1 MAKKS
6 FAVIGLGQF
15 GRAIVEELVDNG
27 RDVIAIDSD
36 RDAVKRMGGILSTC
50 FVADSTDE
58 TALKELGIKDVDAAI
73 VAFGSNKEASVLTT
87 VVLRELGVKQI
98 IVRVDDDY
106 YSSIVKKLGATE
118 IISPQKAAG
127 VALANRLGNI
137 DYRDYYKLDE
147 KYSVISILINSLFVP
162 TTLLDLNPKGKYGVN
177 VVLVSRAG
185 NKSFVPGGNDMLLPN
200 DTCFVVGTAK
210 EIRSFREAI
219 NGKKVGK

>member
-15 GRAIVEELVDNG
+15 GRSIVEELVDNG

-36 RDAVKRMGGILSTC
+36 KEAVKRASSMLSTC
-50 FVADSTDE
+50 FIADSTDE
-58 TALKELGIKDVDAAI
+58 IALKELGIKDVDAAI

-106 YSSIVKKLGATE
+106 YAPIIKKLGATE

-137 DYRDYYKLDE
+137 DYRDFYKLDE
-147 KYSVISILINSLFVP
+147 RYSIISILINPSFVP
-162 TTLLDLNPKGKYGVN
+162 QTLIELNPKVKFGVN
-177 VVLVSRAG
+177 VVLIIRNG
-185 NKSFVPGGNDMLLPN
+185 KSFVPGGNDTILPD
-200 DTCFVVGTAK
+200 DTCFVVGTDK
-210 EIRSFREAI
+210 EIRSFREAV
-219 NGKKVGK
+219 NGRRGK

>member
-15 GRAIVEELVDNG
+15 GRSIVEELVDNG

-36 RDAVKRMGGILSTC
+36 KEAVKRLSGILSTC
-50 FVADSTDE
+50 FIADSTDE
-58 TALKELGIKDVDAAI
+58 IALKELGIKDVDAAI

-87 VVLRELGVKQI
+87 VVLREIGVKQI

-106 YSSIVKKLGATE
+106 YAPIIKKLGATE

-137 DYRDYYKLDE
+137 DYRDFYKLDE
-147 KYSVISILINSLFVP
+147 KYSIISILINPSFVP
-162 TTLLDLNPKGKYGVN
+162 QTLIELNPRVKFGVN
-177 VVLVSRAG
+177 IVLVTRNG
-185 NKSFVPGGNDMLLPN
+185 RSFVPGGNDALLPD
-200 DTCFVVGTAK
+200 DTCFVIGTAK
-210 EIRSFREAI
+210 EIRSFREAV
-219 NGKKVGK
+219 NGRKVK

>member
-15 GRAIVEELVDNG
+15 GRSIVEELVENG

-36 RDAVKRMGGILSTC
+36 KEAVKRLSGIVSTC
-50 FVADSTDE
+50 FIADSTDE
-58 TALKELGIKDVDAAI
+58 IALKELGIKDVDAAI

-87 VVLRELGVKQI
+87 VVLREIGVKQI

-106 YSSIVKKLGATE
+106 YAPIIKKLGATE

-137 DYRDYYKLDE
+137 DYRDFYKLDE
-147 KYSVISILINSLFVP
+147 KYSIISILINPSFVP
-162 TTLLDLNPKGKYGVN
+162 QTLIELNPRVKFGVN
-177 VVLVSRAG
+177 VILIARNG
-185 NKSFVPGGNDMLLPN
+185 RSFVPGGNDALLPD

-210 EIRSFREAI
+210 EIRSFREAV
-219 NGKKVGK
+219 NGKKVK

>member
-15 GRAIVEELVDNG
+15 GRSIVEELVDNG

-36 RDAVKRMGGILSTC
+36 KEAVKRLSGILSTC
-50 FVADSTDE
+50 FIADSTDE
-58 TALKELGIKDVDAAI
+58 IALKELGIKDVDAAI

-87 VVLRELGVKQI
+87 VVLREIGVKQI

-106 YSSIVKKLGATE
+106 YAPIIKKLGATE

-137 DYRDYYKLDE
+137 DYRDFYKLDE
-147 KYSVISILINSLFVP
+147 KQSIISILINPSFVP
-162 TTLLDLNPKGKYGVN
+162 QTLIELNPRVKFGVN
-177 VVLVSRAG
+177 IVLVTRNG
-185 NKSFVPGGNDMLLPN
+185 RSFVPGGNDALLPD
-200 DTCFVVGTAK
+200 DTCFVIGTAK
-210 EIRSFREAI
+210 EIRSFREAV
-219 NGKKVGK
+219 NGRKVK

>member
-15 GRAIVEELVDNG
+15 GRSIVEELVENG

-36 RDAVKRMGGILSTC
+36 KEAVVKMSGILSTC
-50 FVADSTDE
+50 FVADATDE
-58 TALKELGIKDVDAAI
+58 QALKELGIKDVDAAI
-73 VAFGSNKEASVLTT
+73 VAFGDNKEASVLTT

-106 YSSIVKKLGATE
+106 YASIIKKLGATE

-137 DYRDYYKLDE
+137 DYRDFYKLDD
-147 KYSVISILINSLFVP
+147 KYSVISILINPSYVP
-162 TTLLDLNPKGKYGVN
+162 ETLTELKPKVKYGVN
-177 VVLVSRAG
+177 IVLVTRNG
-185 NKSFVPGGNDMLLPN
+185 KSFVPGGNDSLLPD
-200 DTCFVVGTAK
+200 DTCFVVGTTK
-210 EIRSFREAI
+210 EIRAFREAV
-219 NGKKVGK
+219 NGKKAK

>member
-15 GRAIVEELVDNG
+15 GRSIVEELVENG

-36 RDAVKRMGGILSTC
+36 KEAVKRLSGLVSTC
-50 FVADSTDE
+50 FIADSTDE
-58 TALKELGIKDVDAAI
+58 IALKELGIKDVDAAI
-73 VAFGSNKEASVLTT
+73 VALGSNKEASDLTT

-106 YSSIVKKLGATE
+106 YAPIIKKLGATE

-137 DYRDYYKLDE
+137 DYRDFYKLDD
-147 KYSVISILINSLFVP
+147 KYSIISILINPSFVP
-162 TTLLDLNPKGKYGVN
+162 QTLLELNPRAKFGVN
-177 VVLVSRAG
+177 VILIARNG
-185 NKSFVPGGNDMLLPN
+185 RSFVPGGNDALLPD

-210 EIRSFREAI
+210 EIRSFREAV
-219 NGKKVGK
+219 NGKKAK

>member
-15 GRAIVEELVDNG
+15 GRSIVEELVDNG

-36 RDAVKRMGGILSTC
+36 KEAVKRLSGILSTC
-50 FVADSTDE
+50 FIADSTDE
-58 TALKELGIKDVDAAI
+58 IALKELGIKDVDAAI

-87 VVLRELGVKQI
+87 VVLREIGVKQI

-106 YSSIVKKLGATE
+106 YAPIIKKLGATE

-137 DYRDYYKLDE
+137 DYRDFYKLDD
-147 KYSVISILINSLFVP
+147 KYSVISILINPSFVP
-162 TTLLDLNPKGKYGVN
+162 QTLIELNPRVKFGVN
-177 VVLVSRAG
+177 IVLITRNG
-185 NKSFVPGGNDMLLPN
+185 RSFVPGGNDALLPD
-200 DTCFVVGTAK
+200 DTCFVIGTAK
-210 EIRSFREAI
+210 EVRLFREAV
-219 NGKKVGK
+219 NGRKVK

>member
-15 GRAIVEELVDNG
+15 GRSIVEELVDNG

-36 RDAVKRMGGILSTC
+36 KEAVKRLSGIVSTC
-50 FVADSTDE
+50 FIADSTDE
-58 TALKELGIKDVDAAI
+58 IALKELGIKDVDAAI

-87 VVLRELGVKQI
+87 VVLREIGVKQI

-106 YSSIVKKLGATE
+106 YAPIIKKLGATE

-137 DYRDYYKLDE
+137 DYRDFYKLDE
-147 KYSVISILINSLFVP
+147 KYSIISILINPSFVP
-162 TTLLDLNPKGKYGVN
+162 QTLIELNPRVKFGVN
-177 VVLVSRAG
+177 IVLVTRNG
-185 NKSFVPGGNDMLLPN
+185 RSFVPGGNDALLPD
-200 DTCFVVGTAK
+200 DTCFVIGTAK
-210 EIRSFREAI
+210 EIRSFREAV
-219 NGKKVGK
+219 NGKKVK

>member
-15 GRAIVEELVDNG
+15 GRSIVEELVDNG

-36 RDAVKRMGGILSTC
+36 KEAVKRVSGIVSTC
-50 FVADSTDE
+50 FIADSTDE
-58 TALKELGIKDVDAAI
+58 IALKELGIKDVDAAI

-87 VVLRELGVKQI
+87 VVLREIGVKQI

-106 YSSIVKKLGATE
+106 YAPIIKKLGATE

-137 DYRDYYKLDE
+137 DYRDFYKLDD
-147 KYSVISILINSLFVP
+147 KYSIISILINPSFVP
-162 TTLLDLNPKGKYGVN
+162 QTLVELNPRMKFGVN
-177 VVLVSRAG
+177 VILVTRNG
-185 NKSFVPGGNDMLLPN
+185 RSFVPGGNDALLPD
-200 DTCFVVGTAK
+200 DTCFVIGTAK
-210 EIRSFREAI
+210 EIRSFREAV
-219 NGKKVGK
+219 NGKKVK

>member
-15 GRAIVEELVDNG
+15 GRSIVEELVDNG
-27 RDVIAIDSD
+27 RDVICIDSNKE
-36 RDAVKRMGGILSTC
+36 AVKRISGIVSTC
-50 FVADSTDE
+50 FIADSTDE
-58 TALKELGIKDVDAAI
+58 IALKELGIKDVDAAI

-87 VVLRELGVKQI
+87 VVLREIGVKQI

-106 YSSIVKKLGATE
+106 YAPIIKKLGATE

-147 KYSVISILINSLFVP
+147 KFSIISILINSSFVP
-162 TTLLDLNPKGKYGVN
+162 QTLLELNPRVKFGVN
-177 VVLVSRAG
+177 IVLVTRNG
-185 NKSFVPGGNDMLLPN
+185 RSFVPGGNDALLPD
-200 DTCFVVGTAK
+200 DTCFVIGTAK
-210 EIRSFREAI
+210 EIRSFREAV
-219 NGKKVGK
+219 NGKKIK

>member
-15 GRAIVEELVDNG
+15 GRSIVEELVENG

-36 RDAVKRMGGILSTC
+36 KEAVKRASSLLSTC

-58 TALKELGIKDVDAAI
+58 IALKELGIKDVDAAI
-73 VAFGSNKEASVLTT
+73 VAFGSNKEAAVLTT
-87 VVLRELGVKQI
+87 VVLREMGVKQI

-106 YSSIVKKLGATE
+106 YAPIIKKLGATE

-137 DYRDYYKLDE
+137 DYRDFYKLDD
-147 KYSVISILINSLFVP
+147 KYSIISILINPSFVP
-162 TTLLDLNPKGKYGVN
+162 ETLIELNPKVKFGVN
-177 VVLVSRAG
+177 VVLIIRNG
-185 NKSFVPGGNDMLLPN
+185 RSFVPGGNDTILPD

-210 EIRSFREAI
+210 EIRSFREAV
-219 NGKKVGK
+219 NGKKQK